1 MQMSN
6 AEIERERRNGRI
18 AGIVG
23 IIGIVLFVGV
33 GAVGLASE
41 FQGADGFAESL
52 VAFEPEKNEVLILL
66 LAQGIGILL
75 FTPSL
80 VALFQAVRSRMDNFR
95 PGLIG
100 LCIAGPLFFA
110 GSLVASYF
118 AIDSA
123 AGLFDPAVDLDPGVE
138 LGSSEADDV
147 AEDIYLD
154 QGAAN
159 IASGLRFAGQL
170 GLTFIIVYTALYAM
184 RAGLLTRFWGTLA
197 MALGVGVLLIGPPAL
212 LGFFLAISLMVAGF
226 WPGGLPPAWAAG
238 KAMPWP
244 KPGEAPV
251 EMRDEPEEVAS
262 PEDFEGTATEVD
274 PAAGERPGRRDNKRK
289 RKRKAR

>member
-1 MQMSN
+1 MTN
-6 AEIERERRNGRI
+6 EEIERERRNGRI
-18 AGIVG
+18 AGILG
-23 IIGIVLFVGV
+23 IVGIVLFVGI
-33 GAVGLASE
+33 GAAGLASE

-52 VAFEPEKNEVLILL
+52 VAFPPESNEVVVLL
-66 LAQGIGILL
+66 LAQALGIALFAPPLMVL
-75 FTPSL
+75 FT
-80 VALFQAVRSRMDNFR
+80 AVRNRMDNFR

-118 AIDSA
+118 AIDAA

-138 LGSSEADDV
+138 LDSGEADDV

-154 QGAAN
+154 QSAAN

-184 RAGLLTRFWGTLA
+184 RAGLLTRFWGTLS

-212 LGFFLAISLMVAGF
+212 LGFFLAVSLLVAGF
-226 WPGGLPPAWAAG
+226 WPGGRPPAWEAG
-238 KAMPWP
+238 KAIPWP
-244 KPGEAPV
+244 KPGEAPDP
-251 EMRDEPEEVAS
+251 EPDKPEELAS
-262 PEDFEGTATEVD
+262 PEDFEGSATEVEETS
-274 PAAGERPGRRDNKRK
+274 ERPGRRDNKRK
-289 RKRKAR
+289 RKRKQR